1 MDHTTLIRRPRLRG
15 PVLLAAFDGW
25 NDAGEAATSALD
37 AIADGLAAETFAT
50 IDPEEFYDFQA
61 TRPTVRLVDGH
72 RRIEWPSVEL
82 RAAHL
87 PAADHDLI
95 VVRGHEPNLRWR
107 TFAAEIVQVASS
119 LGAEMVVTVGALLA
133 DVPHTRPVQVVSSA
147 GDRDLA
153 ERLGLNVSRYE
164 GPTGI
169 LGVLG
174 DLATKEGIPTVGLWA
189 ALPHY
194 LNLAPNPWGAMALVK
209 ELRRLLPMAVD
220 TSDLAG
226 QTDAFDTAVTEL
238 VEENPELAGYIERLE
253 ADSDDEEEAR
263 TTRRARR
270 ASPTSPPR
278 SWWPRSS
285 ATCATTPA
293 APGAQTEA
301 RTVSGPPGLRPGGPV
316 DCEIRSLWGHR
327 AHVCGL
333 QPLGPLGD
341 VELHQLSLVE
351 RPVPLHLDRGEVHE
365 DVLAVGTGDEAVA
378 LVRVE
383 PLDDTAG
390 HELLSLPSPS
400 PSTATNVPGRYQTRR
415 AGTARTALRRQ
426 PSPLL
431 GRMLAP
437 GQSCQ

>member
-107 TFAAEIVQVASS
+107 TFASEIVQVATS
-119 LGAEMVVTVGALLA
+119 LGVEMVVTVGALLA

-153 ERLGLNVSRYE
+153 ERLGLSVSRYE

-169 LGVLG
+169 LGVVG
-174 DLATKEGIPTVGLWA
+174 DAATGEGIPTVGLWA

-194 LNLAPNPWGAMALVK
+194 LNLAPNPWGAMALVR
-209 ELRRLLPMAVD
+209 ELRRLLPMAID
-220 TSDLAG
+220 TSALAG
-226 QTDAFDTAVTEL
+226 QTDAFDTAVAEL
-238 VEENPELAGYIERLE
+238 VDENPELAGYIERLE
-253 ADSDDEEEAR
+253 ADTDEDDAEVEDDEEG
-263 TTRRARR
+263 
-270 ASPTSPPR
+270 S
-278 SWWPRSS
+278 
-285 ATCATTPA
+285 
-293 APGAQTEA
+293 
-301 RTVSGPPGLRPGGPV
+301 PGLADLPPEELVAEVERYLRDHPGGS
-316 DCEIRSLWGHR
+316 RS
-327 AHVCGL
+327 
-333 QPLGPLGD
+333 
-341 VELHQLSLVE
+341 
-351 RPVPLHLDRGEVHE
+351 
-365 DVLAVGTGDEAVA
+365 
-378 LVRVE
+378 
-383 PLDDTAG
+383 
-390 HELLSLPSPS
+390 
-400 PSTATNVPGRYQTRR
+400 
-415 AGTARTALRRQ
+415 
-426 PSPLL
+426 
-431 GRMLAP
+431 
-437 GQSCQ
+437 